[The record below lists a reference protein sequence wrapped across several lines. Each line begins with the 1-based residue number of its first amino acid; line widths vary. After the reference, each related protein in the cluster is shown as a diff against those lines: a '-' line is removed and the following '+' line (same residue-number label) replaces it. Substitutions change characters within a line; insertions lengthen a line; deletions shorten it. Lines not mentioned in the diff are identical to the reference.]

1 LIPSLEFSTLR
12 IRQCSNFGNHRY
24 NQHLPMFSLRNDH
37 ADSCYCRNGKE
48 TGSGSGHVF
57 PQIFHSGSDKQAQ
70 NPTGVNSCTPVSSE
84 ISDLRNSDFTPCTH
98 AQSNILRIKY
108 AVKTD
113 DYGFVFRQVRQVRVR
128 KRKIIEVKD

>member
-1 LIPSLEFSTLR
+1 
-12 IRQCSNFGNHRY
+12 
-24 NQHLPMFSLRNDH
+24 MFSLRNDH